1 MYTAEKRRVRDAEKR
16 RERLEFKFITEYV
29 RALHSDIYGKAKEL
43 FHNIRQKYPDRVRDL
58 TKTYEFMSMV
68 TPDKDVPRYYMS
80 RRTKETTITSK
91 MMVLEIPLMTP
102 QDVPV
107 SSPPQA
113 SPHPLPPQASPH
125 PLPPQASPHPLP
137 PQASPHPLSPQAS
150 PHPPTPQT
158 LPPTTLSLPPPLSEE
173 VYIQLLQD
181 LQCDPDLARIL
192 NDFPLHHE
200 DECMTD
206 DIWDSIQT
214 LEVSPLEQ
222 ELSNIL

>member
-16 RERLEFKFITEYV
+16 RERVEFKFIAEYV
-29 RALHSDIYGKAKEL
+29 RALHSDIYGKAKE
-43 FHNIRQKYPDRVRDL
+43 FYYNIRQKYPDRVMDL
-58 TKTYEFMSMV
+58 TKTYEFVSKT
-68 TPDKDVPRYYMS
+68 TPGKDVPRYYMA

-102 QDVPV
+102 QAVAV

-113 SPHPLPPQASPH
+113 SPQPLPPQASP
-125 PLPPQASPHPLP
+125 PQASPHPQP
-137 PQASPHPLSPQAS
+137 PQAS

-158 LPPTTLSLPPPLSEE
+158 LPPPLSEE

-181 LQCDPDLARIL
+181 LQSDPDLARIL

-200 DECMTD
+200 DECMMD

-214 LEVSPLEQ
+214 LEVSPLKQ